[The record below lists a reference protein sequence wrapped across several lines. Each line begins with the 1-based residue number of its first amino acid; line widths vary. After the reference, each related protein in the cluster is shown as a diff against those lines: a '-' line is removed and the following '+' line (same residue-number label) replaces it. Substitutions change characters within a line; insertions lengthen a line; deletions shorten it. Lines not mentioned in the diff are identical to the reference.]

1 MEKNEIVFME
11 IVFMILVIVWLGF
24 IYLHVS
30 HSLNLNEQ
38 VVEKAGAC
46 EKSGGVYIDN
56 MRRVGKRTDHEYVCM
71 NKSMFIFPEGEK

>member
-1 MEKNEIVFME
+1 MEKDEIVFM
-11 IVFMILVIVWLGF
+11 VLVVLMLGF
-24 IYLHVS
+24 FYLLVS
-30 HSLNLNEQ
+30 HSSKLNEQ

-71 NKSMFIFPEGEK
+71 NKNMFIFPEGEK

>member
-1 MEKNEIVFME
+1 MEKDE

-24 IYLHVS
+24 IYLLVS
-30 HSLNLNEQ
+30 HSSNLNEQ
-38 VVEKAGAC
+38 LDEKAEAC

>member
-1 MEKNEIVFME
+1 MEKDE
-11 IVFMILVIVWLGF
+11 IVFMILVILMLGF
-24 IYLHVS
+24 IYLLLNHQS
-30 HSLNLNEQ
+30 NLNEQ
-38 VVEKAGAC
+38 LDEKAEAC